1 MLAVRA
7 RLSLPAAALLRLAR
21 HGSRAA
27 RRQPARLPAHHGRS
41 HARNLAA
48 GAIVPSFRRLHLPL
62 ADLAHL

>member
-27 RRQPARLPAHHGRS
+27 RQQPARLPAHHGRS
-41 HARNLAA
+41 HARSCLSG
-48 GAIVPSFRRLHLPL
+48 GAIVPSFGLHLPL